1 MHKLTNF
8 RHQYLLNYLKSL
20 LLVER
25 KVSRFLSSLH
35 SFLFQ
40 NFTTNPS
47 KVRNGHFWTKLIK
60 FRVFLIF

>member
-40 NFTTNPS
+40 NFTTN
-47 KVRNGHFWTKLIK
+47 HQKLEM
-60 FRVFLIF
+60 VIFGQN